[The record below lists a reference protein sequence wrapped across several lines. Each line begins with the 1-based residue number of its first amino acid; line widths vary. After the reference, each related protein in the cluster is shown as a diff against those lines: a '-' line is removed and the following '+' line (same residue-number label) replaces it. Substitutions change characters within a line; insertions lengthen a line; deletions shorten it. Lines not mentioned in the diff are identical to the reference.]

1 MRLWHRGI
9 DGVQAFYANGLLRSL
24 SLSMMTIFVPVF
36 VYLQGMKE
44 WGQLNYALLLVV
56 GYYVLQR
63 TIVAVV
69 VFPISKL
76 IEKIGF
82 RKSITL
88 SVMALIGFIFSL
100 YLAEHDLRWL
110 GLAVLCEALNIPL
123 YWVSRDSALSQDIPG
138 GKMGNKMGLIVVL
151 ENIAGLLGPFAGGAI
166 VLLFG
171 YSTLFM
177 AVLALLGVSA
187 IPLWWMPPHTH
198 RNGVSLRGFVGFV
211 KNGRYLHQVM
221 ANFGCALS
229 DYGNGLI
236 WPLILFLQG
245 INHEALGAIYSAA
258 AVVTIG
264 VQYVSSSWFD
274 RLRSRKD
281 YTDEGVYGFATIWM
295 TVIWIV
301 RIFVR
306 GIGQVLPLDMARQL
320 FGTIHNNFY
329 IDYLHLG
336 GKRMGS
342 IAFWVYMEV
351 IYSVGVIFIFGVMAV
366 GIYLGNWRELVLITI
381 ALWSLVTIV
390 IARESNMR

>member
-1 MRLWHRGI
+1 
-9 DGVQAFYANGLLRSL
+9 
-24 SLSMMTIFVPVF
+24 MMTIFVPVF

-264 VQYVSSSWFD
+264 VQYLSSSWFD